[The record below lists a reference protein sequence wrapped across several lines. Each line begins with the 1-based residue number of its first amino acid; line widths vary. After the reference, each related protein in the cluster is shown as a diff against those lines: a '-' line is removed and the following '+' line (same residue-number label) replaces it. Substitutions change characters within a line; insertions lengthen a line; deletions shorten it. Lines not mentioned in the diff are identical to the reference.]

1 MLKDEYR
8 LIECESYTNN
18 TNWKQPIIKALH
30 LRRPNLTLK
39 TFTVY

>member
-8 LIECESYTNN
+8 LIESEYYTNN

-30 LRRPNLTLK
+30 LRRPNSTLK